1 MSGLCGWIGHGA
13 SAADNRGLIESMAA
27 PLARFDASPV
37 TSAQGSRSA
46 AAVAASAASTH
57 VYQQDGLIVAVWGHA
72 RAGEGAMAAQAQAEG
87 LAAALAQAWRR
98 DPGALCAQLRGAF
111 SLCIL
116 DEASGEALLA
126 IDRMGTQ
133 PMAYQSA
140 GGALVFGS
148 SADAIVRHPLTPGK
162 IDHQGVFNYVSFHMV
177 PAPGTVYQGQ
187 QRLLPGESLRFKN
200 GAISKQRYWRIEFK
214 EDHTRQFGELKE
226 QFIQTLR
233 DSVREASTGAEVGA
247 FLSGGTDSST
257 IAGIL
262 CEVGGK
268 PANTYSIGF
277 QAEGYDEMEYARL
290 ASRHFGTAHHEY
302 YVTPDDIV
310 AAIPQ
315 VAAVFDQPFGN
326 ASALPAFYCAQL
338 ARKDGITRMF
348 GGDGGDELF
357 GGNER
362 YSKQHIFA
370 LYQQVPAA
378 LRSALLEPVIGN
390 FPGGDHI
397 KLIRKARS
405 YIEQANVPMPDR
417 LETYNLLGFY
427 GHDKVFTADFMAGAD
442 ANGPIMSLRQSYAEN
457 QAPSL
462 INRMLALDL
471 KVTLADNDLPK
482 VLKACELA
490 GMEVA
495 FPFLSEDM
503 VAFSAALTAKQK
515 LNGTKLRYFFKE
527 ALRGFL
533 PDEIITKQKHGFGLP
548 FGVWLQQHKPL
559 QQLASDS
566 LTDLKKRNII
576 RSEFIDTLV
585 GQHLNEHAGY
595 HGTMVWVLMMLEQ
608 WFRQREQRV

>member
-1 MSGLCGWIGHGA
+1 
-13 SAADNRGLIESMAA
+13 MA
-27 PLARFDASPV
+27 FEEN
-37 TSAQGSRSA
+37 
-46 AAVAASAASTH
+46 
-57 VYQQDGLIVAVWGHA
+57 HA
-72 RAGEGAMAAQAQAEG
+72 
-87 LAAALAQAWRR
+87 
-98 DPGALCAQLRGAF
+98 
-111 SLCIL
+111 
-116 DEASGEALLA
+116 
-126 IDRMGTQ
+126 
-133 PMAYQSA
+133 
-140 GGALVFGS
+140 
-148 SADAIVRHPLTPGK
+148 
-162 IDHQGVFNYVSFHMV
+162 
-177 PAPGTVYQGQ
+177 
-187 QRLLPGESLRFKN
+187 
-200 GAISKQRYWRIEFK
+200 
-214 EDHTRQFGELKE
+214 RQFGELKE

-233 DSVREASTGAEVGA
+233 DSVREAGAGAGTEVGA

-277 QAEGYDEMEYARL
+277 AAEGYDEMEYARL

-302 YVTPDDIV
+302 YVTPDDVV
-310 AAIPQ
+310 AAIPR
-315 VAAVFDQPFGN
+315 VAGVFDQPFGN

-338 ARKDGITRMF
+338 ARKDGVTRML

-370 LYQQVPAA
+370 LYEQVPAP
-378 LRSALLEPVIGN
+378 LRAALLEPVIGN

-405 YIEQANVPMPDR
+405 YIEQAKVPMPDR
-417 LETYNLLGFY
+417 LETYNLLGHY
-427 GHDKVFTADFMAGAD
+427 GHDKVFTQEFLAGAD
-442 ANGPIMSLRQSYAEN
+442 ASGPIKSLRQTYAEN
-457 QAPSL
+457 QAAAL

-503 VAFSAALTAKQK
+503 VAFSSGLTAKQK

-566 LTDLKKRNII
+566 LTDLKKRNIV
-576 RSEFIDTLV
+576 RPEFIDTLV
-585 GQHLNEHAGY
+585 GKHLNEHAGY
-595 HGTMVWVLMMLEQ
+595 HGTMVWVLMMMEQ
-608 WFRQREQRV
+608 WFRQREQQGA